1 MNVRT
6 RIRGSLVAGTILVIG
21 LGASR
26 LEAQQVQQPD
36 GAALYQQ
43 HCRSCHGA
51 QGVPTQRMLTLYPK
65 LKSLAD
71 SAYLAS
77 LSTDSIM
84 ALTRDGVGA
93 MKPYKDKLSA
103 VQIAAVAQFVKTL
116 AVSPARQP

>member
-6 RIRGSLVAGTILVIG
+6 RIAGSLVAGLILAIG

-26 LEAQQVQQPD
+26 LEAQQPD

-51 QGVPTQRMLTLYPK
+51 QGVPTPRMLTLYPK

-77 LSTDSIM
+77 LSTDSIVVV
-84 ALTRDGVGA
+84 TRDGVGT
-93 MKPYKDKLSA
+93 MKAYKDKLSA
-103 VQIAAVAQFVKTL
+103 EQITAVAQFVKTL
-116 AVSPARQP
+116 AAPQAAKP